1 MKKIAFS
8 ILTVFLGFA
17 LFGQKEV
24 AISSDLSKVTVFFL
38 GAQIEHQ
45 AKKTLTK
52 GKQELVFTKLTDF
65 LDANTVQVK
74 ATGDLTILSVRTRKN
89 YEDVRISNDKMNELN
104 AQRKVLEK
112 KESDLRSEYDILTL
126 DKDLILRNRELK
138 GLNEGLKMT
147 ELKDAFT
154 FMHQKLTEITVRQSA
169 IRDELEK
176 LTKDLNKLEQEI
188 VSQRSKPVINYSE
201 IVVEVD
207 VEKATDA
214 TFTFNYISPNASW
227 KPYYDMRSEGIGK
240 PINLEAKALVSQ
252 NTGIEWKNVD
262 MVLSTNDPYENSK
275 EPNLQPWYI
284 YYNNYRQA
292 TQQSTRQLPE
302 IDYSGEKVTG
312 EVIDASTGEPMPFT
326 KISFPSNPSIGVVT
340 DVDGKFS
347 VTVPKNEKYLMASF
361 VGYASETVAIQSPY
375 IKFFLK
381 SDELVLNNGWST
393 GSTTY
398 GWEFG
403 KNADSIRVITGG
415 IPASYGFMNGVI
427 INANSN
433 SEYERVEDVRIRGSR
448 SKGNDLF
455 IDGEKVQQK
464 ANYARTE
471 VVKKDLRVEYIIQ
484 SKMMIPTDGMDHRV
498 QIDKFQLNADYEY
511 HTAPKIDPAV
521 FLTAQVT
528 GWEKLNLLSG
538 ESNIYFDGTYIGKSF
553 IDINS
558 TKDTLSFSFGKD
570 SKLSIDRTKVKD
582 KSSNKIIGSR
592 QKYEAVWEIKIR
604 NNGGA
609 DIPLILKDQFPI
621 STNNDIKVKQNEL
634 ESGELNEE
642 TGIITWKF
650 NIPTGQNK
658 VVQFG
663 YSVDY
668 EKGRVLY
675 LD

>member
-8 ILTVFLGFA
+8 ILTVFLGFS
-17 LFGQKEV
+17 LVGQKEV

-45 AKKTLTK
+45 AMKTLTK

-104 AQRKVLEK
+104 AQRNVLEK
-112 KESDLRSEYDILTL
+112 KENDLRSEYDILTL

-147 ELKDAFT
+147 ELKDAYT

-176 LTKDLNKLEQEI
+176 LIKDLNKLEQEI

-361 VGYASETVAIQSPY
+361 VGYTSQTVAIQSPY

-393 GSTTY
+393 GSNTY
-398 GWEFG
+398 GWGFG
-403 KNADSIRVITGG
+403 NNADSIRINTGG
-415 IPASYGFMNGVI
+415 ITASYSTL
-427 INANSN
+427 NSGLISI
-433 SEYERVEDVRIRGSR
+433 SEQDKNLEQIQVRGSR
-448 SKGNDLF
+448 SNESSYYVDGVKIKG
-455 IDGEKVQQK
+455 K

-484 SKMMIPTDGMDHRV
+484 SKMTIPTDGMDHRV

-582 KSSNKIIGSR
+582 KSSNKIIGAR
-592 QKYEAVWEIKIR
+592 QKYETVWEIKIR

-609 DIPLILKDQFPI
+609 DIPVILKDQFPI

-634 ESGELNEE
+634 ELGEVNEE
-642 TGIITWKF
+642 TGIIIWKF

-658 VVQFG
+658 AVQFG

>member
-1 MKKIAFS
+1 MLRITFL
-8 ILTVFLGFA
+8 ILSFFFWFTI
-17 LFGQKEV
+17 FGQKEV

-38 GAQIEHQ
+38 GAQVEHQ
-45 AKKTLTK
+45 AKKSLSK
-52 GKQELVFTKLTDF
+52 GKQELIFTKLTDF

-89 YEDVRISNDKMNELN
+89 YEDIRISNDKMNELN
-104 AQRKVLEK
+104 SQRKILEK
-112 KESDLRSEYDILTL
+112 KENDLRSEFDILTL
-126 DKDLILRNRELK
+126 DKDLIMRNRELK
-138 GLNEGLKMT
+138 GINEGIKMT

-176 LTKDLNKLEQEI
+176 LVKDINKLEQEI
-188 VSQRSKPVINYSE
+188 VSQRSKPIINYSE

-207 VEKATDA
+207 VENTTEA

-227 KPYYDMRSEGIGK
+227 KPYYDMRSDGIGK
-240 PINLEAKALVSQ
+240 QINLEAKALVSQ
-252 NTGIEWKNVD
+252 NTGVEWKNVD

-292 TQQSTRQLPE
+292 TQQSTRLLPE

-312 EVIDASTGEPMPFT
+312 EVIDSSTGEPMPFT

-340 DVDGKFS
+340 DVDGKFT
-347 VTVPKNEKYLMASF
+347 VTVPKNEKYLLASF
-361 VGYASETVAIQSPY
+361 VGYTSQTAAIQSPY
-375 IKFFLK
+375 IKFFMK
-381 SDELVLNNGWST
+381 SDELVLSSGWANGFA
-393 GSTTY
+393 TY
-398 GWEFG
+398 NWDFEGR
-403 KNADSIRVITGG
+403 ADSIRVITGG
-415 IPASYGFMNGVI
+415 VPASYTTLNGGI
-427 INANSN
+427 FKI
-433 SEYERVEDVRIRGSR
+433 SEEEKNLEQVQIRGSR
-448 SKGNDLF
+448 GKDNYLF
-455 IDGEKVQQK
+455 IDGVKVKEK
-464 ANYARTE
+464 ANYAQTE
-471 VVKKDLRVEYIIQ
+471 VVKKDLRVEYRIQ
-484 SKMMIPTDGMDHRV
+484 SKMTIPTDGMDHRV

-570 SKLSIDRTKVKD
+570 SKINIERIKVKE
-582 KSSNKIIGSR
+582 KSSNKVLGSR
-592 QKYEAVWEIKIR
+592 QKYDATWEIKIR

-609 DIPLILKDQFPI
+609 LIPIIVKDQFPI
-621 STNNDIKVKQNEL
+621 STNNEIKVKRNDL
-634 ESGELNEE
+634 LAGELNEE
-642 TGIITWKF
+642 TGIITWKLTLPVG
-650 NIPTGQNK
+650 NSQMY
-658 VVQFG
+658 QFG
-663 YSVDY
+663 YTVDY

>member
-1 MKKIAFS
+1 MTKIAFP
-8 ILTVFLGFA
+8 LFA
-17 LFGQKEV
+17 FFFCFTIIGQKEV

-38 GAQIEHQ
+38 GAQVEHQ
-45 AKKTLTK
+45 ANKSLSK

-89 YEDVRISNDKMNELN
+89 YEDIRISNDKMNELN

-112 KESDLRSEYDILTL
+112 KENDLRSEFDILTL
-126 DKDLILRNRELK
+126 DKDLIMRNRELK
-138 GLNEGLKMT
+138 GLNEGIKMT

-176 LTKDLNKLEQEI
+176 VTKDLNKLEQEI

-240 PINLEAKALVSQ
+240 PIKLEAKALVSQ
-252 NTGIEWKNVD
+252 NTGLEWKNVD

-275 EPNLQPWYI
+275 EPELQPWYI

-292 TQQSTRQLPE
+292 TQQRTRVLPE

-312 EVIDASTGEPMPFT
+312 EVIDASTGEAMPFT
-326 KISFPSNPSIGVVT
+326 KVSFPSNPTIGVVT
-340 DVDGKFS
+340 DVDGKFT
-347 VTVPKNEKYLMASF
+347 VTVPKNEKYLLASF
-361 VGYASETVAIQSPY
+361 VGYAPQTVAIQSPY
-375 IKFFLK
+375 IKFFMK
-381 SDELVLNNGWST
+381 SEELVLSSGWANGA
-393 GSTTY
+393 TTY
-398 GWEFG
+398 NWDFEGR
-403 KNADSIRVITGG
+403 ADSIRVITGG
-415 IPASYGFMNGVI
+415 VPANYGGISGGIFK
-427 INANSN
+427 INAQEKNL
-433 SEYERVEDVRIRGSR
+433 ETIQIRGSR
-448 SKGNDLF
+448 GKDNYLF
-455 IDGEKVQQK
+455 VDGDKVQQK
-464 ANYARTE
+464 ANYVQAE
-471 VVKKDLRVEYIIQ
+471 VVKKDLRVEYRIQ
-484 SKMMIPTDGMDHRV
+484 SKMTIPTDGMDHRV
-498 QIDKFQLNADYEY
+498 QIDNFELKADYEY

-521 FLTAQVT
+521 FLAAQVT

-538 ESNIYFDGTYIGKSF
+538 ESNIYFDGTYIGKSY

-570 SKLSIDRTKVKD
+570 SKINIERTKVKD
-582 KSSNKIIGSR
+582 KSSNKVLGSR
-592 QKYEAVWEIKIR
+592 QKYDATWEIKIR

-609 DIPLILKDQFPI
+609 LIPIIVKDQFPI
-621 STNNDIKVKQNEL
+621 STNNDIKVKRNEL
-634 ESGELNEE
+634 INGELNEE
-642 TGIITWKF
+642 TGIITWKLTLPVG
-650 NIPTGQNK
+650 NSQIY
-658 VVQFG
+658 QFG

>member
-1 MKKIAFS
+1 MLRITFL
-8 ILTVFLGFA
+8 ILSFFFWFTI
-17 LFGQKEV
+17 FGQKEV

-38 GAQIEHQ
+38 GAQVEHQ
-45 AKKTLTK
+45 ANKSLSK

-89 YEDVRISNDKMNELN
+89 YEDIRISNDKMNELN
-104 AQRKVLEK
+104 TQRKVLEK
-112 KESDLRSEYDILTL
+112 KENDLRSEFDILTL
-126 DKDLILRNRELK
+126 DKDLIMRNRELK
-138 GLNEGLKMT
+138 GLNEGIKMT

-176 LTKDLNKLEQEI
+176 VTKDLNKLEQEI

-207 VEKATDA
+207 VEQATEA

-240 PINLEAKALVSQ
+240 PIKLEAKALVSQ

-275 EPNLQPWYI
+275 EPDLQPWYI
-284 YYNNYRQA
+284 NYNNYRQA
-292 TQQSTRQLPE
+292 TQQRTRVLPE
-302 IDYSGEKVTG
+302 IDYSGEKITG
-312 EVIDASTGEPMPFT
+312 EVIDASTGEAMPFT
-326 KISFPSNPSIGVVT
+326 KVSFPSNPSIGVVT

-347 VTVPKNEKYLMASF
+347 VTVPKNEKYLVASF
-361 VGYASETVAIQSPY
+361 VGYAPQTVAIQSPY
-375 IKFFLK
+375 IKFFMK
-381 SDELVLNNGWST
+381 SDELVLNSEWANGN
-393 GSTTY
+393 GTY
-398 GWEFG
+398 NWDFEGR
-403 KNADSIRVITGG
+403 ADSIRIITGG
-415 IPASYGFMNGVI
+415 VPASYTTLDAGYFKV
-427 INANSN
+427 
-433 SEYERVEDVRIRGSR
+433 SETEKNLEQVQIRGSR
-448 SKGNDLF
+448 RKENYLF
-455 IDGEKVQQK
+455 VDGDKVQQK
-464 ANYARTE
+464 ANYAQTE
-471 VVKKDLRVEYIIQ
+471 VVKKDLRVEYRIQ
-484 SKMMIPTDGMDHRV
+484 SKMTIPTDGMDHRV
-498 QIDKFQLNADYEY
+498 QIDNFELKADYEY

-521 FLTAQVT
+521 FLAAQVT

-538 ESNIYFDGTYIGKSF
+538 ESNIYFDGTYIGKSY

-570 SKLSIDRTKVKD
+570 SKINIERTKVKD
-582 KSSNKIIGSR
+582 KSSNKVFGSR
-592 QKYEAVWEIKIR
+592 QKYDATWEIKIR

-609 DIPLILKDQFPI
+609 SIPIIVKDQFPI
-621 STNNDIKVKQNEL
+621 STNNDIKVKRNEL
-634 ESGELNEE
+634 VNGELNEE
-642 TGIITWKF
+642 TGIITWKLTLPVG
-650 NIPTGQNK
+650 NSQIY
-658 VVQFG
+658 QFG

>member
-1 MKKIAFS
+1 MLRITFS
-8 ILTVFLGFA
+8 ILSFFFCVA
-17 LFGQKEV
+17 IYGQKEV

-38 GAQIEHQ
+38 GAQVEHQ
-45 AKKTLTK
+45 ANKSLSK

-104 AQRKVLEK
+104 SQRKILEK
-112 KESDLRSEYDILTL
+112 KENELRSEFDILSL
-126 DKDLILRNRELK
+126 DKDLIMRNRELK
-138 GLNEGLKMT
+138 GINEGIKMT

-176 LTKDLNKLEQEI
+176 LVKDLNKLEQEI
-188 VSQRSKPVINYSE
+188 VSQRSKPIINYSE

-207 VEKATDA
+207 VENTTEA

-227 KPYYDMRSEGIGK
+227 KPYYDMRSDGIGK
-240 PINLEAKALVSQ
+240 QINLEAKALVSQ
-252 NTGIEWKNVD
+252 NTGVEWKNVD

-292 TQQSTRQLPE
+292 TQQTTRQLPE

-347 VTVPKNEKYLMASF
+347 VTVPKNEKYLLASF
-361 VGYASETVAIQSPY
+361 VGYASQTVAIQSPY
-375 IKFFLK
+375 IKFFMRA
-381 SDELVLNNGWST
+381 DELVINSVLDGNG
-393 GSTTY
+393 TY
-398 GWEFG
+398 NWDFEGR
-403 KNADSIRVITGG
+403 ADSIRIITGG
-415 IPASYGFMNGVI
+415 VPASYTTTLDAGYFKV
-427 INANSN
+427 
-433 SEYERVEDVRIRGSR
+433 SETEKNLDQIQMRGSR
-448 SKGNDLF
+448 SKGKDLF
-455 IDGEKVQQK
+455 VDGERISQK
-464 ANYARTE
+464 ANYVQTE
-471 VVKKDLRVEYIIQ
+471 VVKKDLRVEYKIQ
-484 SKMMIPTDGMDHRV
+484 SKMTIPTDGMDHRV

-570 SKLSIDRTKVKD
+570 SKINVDRTKVKD
-582 KSSNKIIGSR
+582 KSSNKILGSR
-592 QKYEAVWEIKIR
+592 QKYDATWEIKIR

-609 DIPLILKDQFPI
+609 SIPIIVKDQFPI
-621 STNNDIKVKQNEL
+621 STNNDIKVKRNEL
-634 ESGELNEE
+634 VNGELNEE
-642 TGIITWKF
+642 TGIITWKLTLPVG
-650 NIPTGQNK
+650 NSQTY
-658 VVQFG
+658 QFG